1 MDALWLRNL
10 MAYVLQ
16 TSLLVLAGTA
26 LLYALRLRLAQ
37 ARLLCWQGLLAVC
50 LLLPAIEPWR
60 PVSIDGS
67 IQIAMRTI
75 GGTEASGSRSS
86 LHPTLPGIIL
96 GVLIAGAVV
105 RLLLLGAGFWKLR
118 RYRRNSEFA
127 AGAFADLQRRMN
139 VHADFSVTEEISAP
153 VTFGLRRPVIL
164 FPPGWQ
170 AHDAIACHE
179 LLHVR
184 RMDWAFTVVEEFVRC
199 LLWFHPAIW
208 WTLAQIQLTREEA
221 VDYEAVEIMNSREQY
236 LEALLAMA
244 AAKADLDL
252 APASS
257 FLRKGHLRK
266 RVASLLRE
274 VSMSKSRLVYS
285 LAAFIPA
292 VALVGWISVRAF
304 PLEAGEVADAPGVL
318 IENSGPALLHRAAV
332 QYPKAALERNIQ
344 GRVTAELT
352 LADDGT
358 VSDARILSGPEELRS
373 AVLESALQWHYAK
386 DAQLPH
392 TIQVAIDFQS
402 SASAGEQRDRF
413 SPAVPQGPLNVVKRI
428 VFRVPDSLRP
438 KIESRLS
445 LREGDELTQANISDL
460 VAAVR
465 ETDRHLGVALQPVPD
480 NSGSMIIIA
489 LNETS
494 PNQGLTTPQRIRVGG
509 NVQAMNLITKI
520 TPKYPAAAK
529 ADRIQGT
536 VRMTVVIGK
545 DGHVLDV
552 QLVSGHPE
560 LAPAAEEAV
569 WQWVYR
575 PTLLNGEPIEVMTQ
589 VDVNFTLSR

>member
-1 MDALWLRNL
+1 MEALWLRNL
-10 MAYVLQ
+10 LAYILQ
-16 TSLLVLAGTA
+16 TSLIVSAGTA
-26 LLYALRLRLAQ
+26 LLYALRLRPAKP
-37 ARLLCWQGLLAVC
+37 RLLCWQGLLALC
-50 LLLPAIEPWR
+50 LFLPAIEPWR
-60 PVSIDGS
+60 PVFADGS
-67 IQIAMRTI
+67 IQIVMRTI
-75 GGTEASGSRSS
+75 GAEEAGSPRPG
-86 LHPTLPGIIL
+86 LHPTLSGAIL
-96 GVLIAGAVV
+96 GILLAGAVL

-118 RYRRNSEFA
+118 RYRRNSDFQP
-127 AGAFADLQRRMN
+127 GAFADLQQRMN
-139 VHADFSVTEEISAP
+139 VHADFRITEEISAP
-153 VTFGLRRPVIL
+153 VTFGLRRPVVL

-184 RMDWAFTVVEEFVRC
+184 RLDWAFTVVEEFVRC

-266 RVASLLRE
+266 RVASLLKE
-274 VSMSKSRLVYS
+274 VSMSRSRLIYS
-285 LAAFIPA
+285 LAAFVPA
-292 VALVGWISVRAF
+292 VALAGWLSVRAF
-304 PLEAGEVADAPGVL
+304 PLQAGEVADAPGVL
-318 IENSGPALLHRAAV
+318 VENSGPALLHRTAV
-332 QYPKAALERNIQ
+332 RYPKTALERNIQ

-352 LADDGT
+352 LTDDGT
-358 VSDARILSGPEELRS
+358 VSDARILSGPDELRS
-373 AVLESALQWHYAK
+373 AVLESVLQWHYSK

-392 TIQVAIDFQS
+392 TVQVTVAFQN
-402 SASAGEQRDRF
+402 SATAGEQRDRI
-413 SPAVPQGPLNVVKRI
+413 SAVVPPAPLNVVKRI

-438 KIESRLS
+438 KIEGQLN
-445 LREGDELTQANISDL
+445 LREGDELTQTNVSDL
-460 VAAVR
+460 MASVR
-465 ETDRHLGVALQPVPD
+465 EVDRHLGVTLQPAPD

-489 LNETS
+489 LNDMS
-494 PNQGLTTPQRIRVGG
+494 ANQGLTPRRIRVGG
-509 NVQAMNLITKI
+509 NAQSANLITKI
-520 TPKYPAAAK
+520 PPKYPPAAK

-536 VRMTVVIGK
+536 VRMTVTIGK

-552 QLVSGHPE
+552 QLVNGHPE

-569 WQWVYR
+569 WQWIYR

>member
-1 MDALWLRNL
+1 MEALWLRNL
-10 MAYVLQ
+10 LAYILQ
-16 TSLLVLAGTA
+16 TSLIVSAGTA
-26 LLYALRLRLAQ
+26 LLYALRFRLAKP
-37 ARLLCWQGLLAVC
+37 RLLCWQGLLAMC
-50 LLLPAIEPWR
+50 LFLPAIEPWR
-60 PVSIDGS
+60 PVFADGS
-67 IQIAMRTI
+67 IQIAMRTVGVSDI
-75 GGTEASGSRSS
+75 GSSRSG
-86 LHPTLPGIIL
+86 LHPTWSGAIL
-96 GVLIAGAVV
+96 AILLAGAAA
-105 RLLLLGAGFWKLR
+105 RLMLLGAGFWKLR
-118 RYRRNSEFA
+118 RYRRDSHFLP
-127 AGAFADLQRRMN
+127 GAFAGLQQRMN
-139 VHADFSVTEEISAP
+139 THADFRISEDICSP

-164 FPPGWQ
+164 FPPGWH

-179 LLHVR
+179 LIHVR
-184 RMDWAFTVVEEFVRC
+184 RLDWAFTVFEEFVRC

-221 VDYEAVEIMNSREQY
+221 VDYEAVQIMNSREQY

-266 RVASLLRE
+266 RVASLLKE
-274 VSMSKSRLVYS
+274 VSMSRSRLIYS

-292 VALVGWISVRAF
+292 VALVGSLSVRAF
-304 PLEAGEVADAPGVL
+304 PLQAGDVADAPGVL

-352 LADDGT
+352 LTDDGT
-358 VSDARILSGPEELRS
+358 VSDARILSGPDELRS
-373 AVLESALQWHYAK
+373 AVLESVLQWHYSK

-392 TIQVAIDFQS
+392 TVQVTVAFQN
-402 SASAGEQRDRF
+402 SATASERRDGF
-413 SPAVPQGPLNVVKRI
+413 SPGIPQAPLNVVKRI

-460 VAAVR
+460 MAAVR
-465 ETDRHLGVALQPVPD
+465 ETDRHLGVTLQPAPD

-489 LNETS
+489 LNETGA
-494 PNQGLTTPQRIRVGG
+494 NQGQAPRRIRVGG
-509 NVQAMNLITKI
+509 NVQAANLVTKI
-520 TPKYPAAAK
+520 TPKYPPAAK
-529 ADRIQGT
+529 EARIQGT
-536 VRMTVVIGK
+536 VRMTVTIGK

-552 QLVSGHPE
+552 QLVGGHPE
-560 LAPAAEEAV
+560 LAPVAEEAV

-589 VDVNFTLSR
+589 VDVNFTLSK